1 MYAQLNEDPQ
11 AQEQGQHHFAN
22 AIITSIR
29 AACDFVGLYFSN
41 EQLRMLSLSIG
52 QDNANDAQ
60 LNKYLTARLI
70 FLSNNFQFFD
80 NDWMQLLD
88 YKQ

>member
-1 MYAQLNEDPQ
+1 
-11 AQEQGQHHFAN
+11 
-22 AIITSIR
+22 
-29 AACDFVGLYFSN
+29 
-41 EQLRMLSLSIG
+41 MLSLSIG

-88 YKQ
+88 YK